1 MRQNAQANQNL
12 CMAIRL
18 QLKEDEFVPA
28 NQVGDWILCAELITK
43 TKYQSRTKFV
53 TSALNIYVS
62 TL

>member
-43 TKYQSRTKFV
+43 TKY
-53 TSALNIYVS
+53 
-62 TL
+62 